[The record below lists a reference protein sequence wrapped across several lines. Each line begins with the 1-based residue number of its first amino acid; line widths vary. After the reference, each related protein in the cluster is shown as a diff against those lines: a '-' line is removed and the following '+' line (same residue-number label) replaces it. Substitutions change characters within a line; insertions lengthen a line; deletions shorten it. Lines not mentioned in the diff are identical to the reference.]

1 MPVYAYKGVTQS
13 GKTTRGTVSADGLR
27 AARSKMR
34 ANGVFLTEIAESQG
48 AAAARTGAAPSGA
61 ASRTAGPT
69 VAGRGLNFEIR
80 LPVRIPAM
88 EMAMATR
95 QLATL
100 VSAGV
105 PLVEALGALVEQTE
119 HKALKG
125 VFSRVR
131 DKVNEG
137 AALADAL
144 ISTGR
149 FDNLYVSMVRAGEA
163 SGALDAVLARI
174 ADYLEDQVRLNNRVL
189 SILTYPLFMLLFA
202 VVVVGIM
209 VTLVLPQITEL
220 LVSQNL
226 ELPWYTVAVIGSS
239 DLLRGYWW
247 LLLIGFVGLVMAY
260 RAVARS
266 ARGRNLLDRFWL
278 RVPVIGRVIR
288 FLAIARF
295 TRTLGSLLASS
306 VNIVQ
311 ALNIARHVANNSV
324 FAAVADD
331 ARESILEG
339 AALAKPLRQS
349 GQFPPLVTTM
359 VEVGERSGDLQ
370 GMLIRVADTYEEQVE
385 TSVSRLT
392 SLLEPVLILLM
403 VGVVGIIIM
412 AVLMPMLQLTESIG

>member
-13 GKTTRGTVSADGLR
+13 GKSTRGTVSADGLR

-34 ANGVFLTEIAESQG
+34 ANGVFLTEIGESQG
-48 AAAARTGAAPSGA
+48 AAPTRAGA
-61 ASRTAGPT
+61 ASRTGTAGPT
-69 VAGRGLNFEIR
+69 VAGRGLNFEIK
-80 LPVRIPAM
+80 LPTRIPAM
-88 EMAMATR
+88 EMAMSTR

-144 ISTGR
+144 VSTGR

-220 LVSQNL
+220 LISQNL

-247 LLLIGFVGLVMAY
+247 LLLLGFIGLVLAY
-260 RAVARS
+260 RAIGRT
-266 ARGRNLLDRFWL
+266 ARGRNVLDHFWL

-370 GMLIRVADTYEEQVE
+370 GMLIKVADTYEEQVE

>member
-1 MPVYAYKGVTQS
+1 VPVFAYKGVTQS
-13 GKTTRGTVSADGLR
+13 GKTTRGTVSAEGLR
-27 AARSKMR
+27 AARTKLR
-34 ANGVFLTEIAESQG
+34 ANGIFLTDIEESQG
-48 AAAARTGAAPSGA
+48 GAAASPTRAQGARS
-61 ASRTAGPT
+61 
-69 VAGRGLNFEIR
+69 LNFEIK

-88 EMAMATR
+88 ERAMSTR

-105 PLVEALGALVEQTE
+105 PLVESLGALVEQTE
-119 HKALKG
+119 HKTLKG

-137 AALADAL
+137 ASLADAL
-144 ISTGR
+144 LSTGR

-163 SGALDAVLARI
+163 SGALPAVLTRI

-189 SILTYPLFMLLFA
+189 SILTYPLFMLVFA
-202 VVVVGIM
+202 GVVVGIM

-220 LVSQNL
+220 LISQDL
-226 ELPWYTVAVIGSS
+226 DLPWYTVAVIGAS
-239 DLLRGYWW
+239 DVLRGYWW
-247 LLLIGFVGLVMAY
+247 LLLLAAIGLVLLY
-260 RAVARS
+260 RSVARTE
-266 ARGRNLLDRFWL
+266 RGRSMLDHFWL
-278 RVPVIGRVIR
+278 RFPVIGRVIR

-324 FAAVADD
+324 FASAADA

-339 AALAKPLRQS
+339 APLASPLRQS

-359 VEVGERSGDLQ
+359 VEVGERSGNLEA
-370 GMLIRVADTYEEQVE
+370 MLIKVADTYEEQVE

-403 VGVVGIIIM
+403 VGIVAIIIM
-412 AVLMPMLQLTESIG
+412 AVLMPMLQLTENIG

>member
-1 MPVYAYKGVTQS
+1 VYAYKGVSQS
-13 GKTTRGTVSADGLR
+13 GKTTRGTVSADGVR
-27 AARSKMR
+27 AARAKMR
-34 ANGVFLTEIAESQG
+34 ANGVYLTEISE
-48 AAAARTGAAPSGA
+48 SGA
-61 ASRTAGPT
+61 ATASPTPGEKTSRGF
-69 VAGRGLNFEIR
+69 GIDIQ
-80 LPVRIPAM
+80 LPVRIPGM
-88 EMAMATR
+88 ERAMATR

-119 HKALKG
+119 HSALKG
-125 VFSRVR
+125 VFAQVR
-131 DKVNEG
+131 DRVNEG
-137 AALADAL
+137 ASLADAL
-144 ISTGR
+144 VSTGR

-163 SGALDAVLARI
+163 SGALDAVLSRV

-189 SILTYPLFMLLFA
+189 SILAYPLFMLAFA

-220 LVSQNL
+220 LESQDL
-226 ELPWYTVAVIGSS
+226 ELPWYTVAVIAFS
-239 DLLRGYWW
+239 DFLRGYWW
-247 LLLIGFVGLVMAY
+247 LLLLAAVGLAALY
-260 RAVARS
+260 RAVGRTE
-266 ARGRNLLDRFWL
+266 RGRSILDRTWL
-278 RVPVIGRVIR
+278 RFPVIGRVIR

-324 FAAVADD
+324 FAKAADE

-339 AALAKPLRQS
+339 AALANPLRQC

-359 VEVGERSGDLQ
+359 VEVGERSGNLEA
-370 GMLIRVADTYEEQVE
+370 MLIKVADTYEEQVE

-392 SLLEPVLILLM
+392 SLLEPLLILLM
-403 VGVVGIIIM
+403 VGIVGIIIM
-412 AVLMPMLQLTESIG
+412 AVLMPMLQLTENMG

>member
-13 GKTTRGTVSADGLR
+13 GRTTRGTVSADGLR

-34 ANGVFLTEIAESQG
+34 ANGIFLTEISESQG
-48 AAAARTGAAPSGA
+48 ARADRTGEARAAR
-61 ASRTAGPT
+61 
-69 VAGRGLNFEIR
+69 GLDLEIK

-88 EMAMATR
+88 ERAMATR

-105 PLVEALGALVEQTE
+105 PLVEALGALVDQTE

-125 VFSRVR
+125 VFARVR

-137 AALADAL
+137 ASLADAL
-144 ISTGR
+144 IATGR

-163 SGALDAVLARI
+163 SGALDAVLARV

-220 LVSQNL
+220 LVSQDL

-247 LLLIGFVGLVMAY
+247 LLMLGAVGLVFLY

-266 ARGRNLLDRFWL
+266 DRGRNLLDRFWL
-278 RVPVIGRVIR
+278 RFPVIGRVIR

-311 ALNIARHVANNSV
+311 ALVIARHVANNSV
-324 FAAVADD
+324 FAAAADD

-339 AALAKPLRQS
+339 ASLATPLRQS

-370 GMLIRVADTYEEQVE
+370 GMLIKVADTYEEQVE

-403 VGVVGIIIM
+403 VGIVGIIIM